1 MGKKKICQLLTYDN
15 LGNEWLEEST
25 KYFAQ
30 HFKREEIQANKVS
43 WLNFHSIENKEEIS
57 SIFSNLNIN
66 DILLEDVHEKDVRP
80 KIEEYTDFVFFSIRS
95 LLPNKASE
103 HALKDEQIS
112 FILGDSFL
120 ISLQQ
125 QKGDHFGE
133 VRGRIEQSKGII
145 RDKGSD
151 FLLYRLLEAIV
162 DNYYEVLDDIVTR
175 SERLESKVLTNPTS
189 TVLKSIESEKRRLAE
204 LRTVALP
211 MRDMASRM
219 EKSVHACFK
228 NENSTYFSDL
238 LDYCRGVLE
247 EVDATKTVLD
257 GQINLY
263 FAVQGQKMNE
273 IMKVLTIVS
282 SIFIPLTF
290 LAGIYGMN
298 FDHIPELHDPK
309 GYFKLLWV
317 MLGLGILLVLYFMK
331 KGWLKRKG

>member
-1 MGKKKICQLLTYDN
+1 MCQQLVYNNVDKN
-15 LGNEWLEEST
+15 WLEET
-25 KYFAQ
+25 PKYFAT
-30 HFKREEIQANKVS
+30 HFNREEIDATKVT
-43 WLNFHSIENKEEIS
+43 WLNFHSIEQQEEIS
-57 SIFSNLNIN
+57 KVFSNLKVNAMIME
-66 DILLEDVHEKDVRP
+66 DIQEVDLRP
-80 KIEEYTDFVFFSIRS
+80 KIEEYPDYVFFSIRS

-103 HALKDEQIS
+103 KALKDERIS

-133 VRGRIEQSKGII
+133 VRQRIETSKGII
-145 RDKGSD
+145 RDRGAD

-162 DNYYEVLDDIVTR
+162 DNYYEVLEDIISR
-175 SERLESKVLTNPTS
+175 SERMESKVLTNPTS
-189 TVLKSIESEKRRLAE
+189 IVLKSIESEKRRLAE

-219 EKSVHACFK
+219 EKSLHPCMK
-228 NENSTYFSDL
+228 PENRAYFSDL

-247 EVDATKTVLD
+247 EIDATKTVLD

-282 SIFIPLTF
+282 SVFIPLTF
-290 LAGIYGMN
+290 LAGLYGMN
-298 FDHIPELHDPK
+298 FDHIPELHHPD
-309 GYFKLLWV
+309 GYFILLWV
-317 MLGLGILLVLYFMK
+317 MLGMAILLVAYFVR
-331 KGWLKRKG
+331 KGWLKN